1 MPNKKNIETVSLLKE
16 TMGGCAG
23 LVFFDYRGVT
33 VAQLTELRLELAKTS
48 SSMKICKNSL
58 VDIALKELGREVKDE
73 MFVNPTAVVFAKED
87 VPSAAKVIS
96 EASKKNDKIK
106 IKGGYMGED
115 LLNPADVQV
124 VANIPPRE
132 VLLSHLVTAL
142 ESPISSLANSLQSV
156 ISELAYVL
164 DSVEEEKK
172 KSA

>member
-1 MPNKKNIETVSLLKE
+1 MPNKKNIETVSFLKE
-16 TMGGCAG
+16 EMGKCAG
-23 LVFFDYRGVT
+23 LIFFDYRGAT
-33 VAQLTELRLELAKTS
+33 VAQLTDLRRELVKTS

-58 VDIALKELGREVKDE
+58 VDIALRDLGREVKDE
-73 MFVNPTAVVFAKED
+73 MFINPTAVVFAKED

-96 EASKKNDKIK
+96 DASKKSDKIK

-115 LLNPADVQV
+115 LLEPSQVQV
-124 VANIPPRE
+124 VANIPPKE
-132 VLLSHLVTAL
+132 ILLSHLVTAL
-142 ESPISSLANSLQSV
+142 ESPISSLANSLHSV

>member
-1 MPNKKNIETVSLLKE
+1 MPNQKNIETVSFLKDKI
-16 TMGGCAG
+16 GNCAG
-23 LVFFDYRGVT
+23 LVFFDYRGVN
-33 VAQLTELRLELAKTS
+33 VSQLTDLRRELSKNDS
-48 SSMKICKNSL
+48 SLKICKNSL

-73 MFVNPTAVVFAKED
+73 MFIEPTAVVFAKED
-87 VPSAAKVIS
+87 VPAAAKIIS
-96 EASKKNDKIK
+96 DASKKNDKIK

-115 LLNPADVQV
+115 VLDALKVQV

-132 VLLSHLVTAL
+132 ALLSHLVTAL
-142 ESPISSLANSLQSV
+142 ESPISSFVYSLQSV

>member
-1 MPNKKNIETVSLLKE
+1 MPNKKNIETVAALKE
-16 TMGGCAG
+16 SMGSCAG

-33 VAQLTELRLELAKTS
+33 VSQLTDLRRELAKTS

-58 VDIALKELGREVKDE
+58 VDIALKDLGREVKDE
-73 MFVNPTAVVFAKED
+73 MFINPTAVVFAKED
-87 VPSAAKVIS
+87 MPSAAKVIS
-96 EASKKNDKIK
+96 EAAKKNDKIK

-115 LLNPADVQV
+115 LLDPANVQV

-142 ESPISSLANSLQSV
+142 ESPISSFANSLQSV
-156 ISELAYVL
+156 ISELTYVL

>member
-1 MPNKKNIETVSLLKE
+1 MPNKKNIETVSFLKE
-16 TMGGCAG
+16 NIGGCAG
-23 LVFFDYRGVT
+23 LVFFDYRGVS
-33 VAQLTELRLELAKTS
+33 VAQLTDLRRELAKTS

-58 VDIALKELGREVKDE
+58 VDIALKELGRE
-73 MFVNPTAVVFAKED
+73 
-87 VPSAAKVIS
+87 
-96 EASKKNDKIK
+96 KKNDKIK

-115 LLNPADVQV
+115 LLDPAQVQV
-124 VANIPPRE
+124 VANIPPKE

-142 ESPISSLANSLQSV
+142 EAPISGFANSLQSV

>member
-1 MPNKKNIETVSLLKE
+1 MPNKKNIETVAALKE
-16 TMGGCAG
+16 SMGSCAG

-33 VAQLTELRLELAKTS
+33 VSQLTDLRHELAKTS

-58 VDIALKELGREVKDE
+58 VDIALKDLGREVKDE
-73 MFVNPTAVVFAKED
+73 MFINPTAVVFAKED
-87 VPSAAKVIS
+87 MPSAAKVIS
-96 EASKKNDKIK
+96 EAAKKNDKIK

-115 LLNPADVQV
+115 LLDPANVQV

-142 ESPISSLANSLQSV
+142 ESPISSFANSLQSV

>member
-1 MPNKKNIETVSLLKE
+1 MPNKKNIETVAALKE
-16 TMGGCAG
+16 SMGSCAG

-33 VAQLTELRLELAKTS
+33 VSQLTDLRRELAKTS

-58 VDIALKELGREVKDE
+58 VDIALKDLGREVKDE
-73 MFVNPTAVVFAKED
+73 MFINPTAVVFAKED
-87 VPSAAKVIS
+87 MPSAAKVIS
-96 EASKKNDKIK
+96 EAAKKNDKIK

-115 LLNPADVQV
+115 LLDPANVQV

-142 ESPISSLANSLQSV
+142 ESPISSFANSLQSL

>member
-1 MPNKKNIETVSLLKE
+1 MPNKKNIETVAALKE
-16 TMGGCAG
+16 SMGSCAG
-23 LVFFDYRGVT
+23 LVFFDYRGGT
-33 VAQLTELRLELAKTS
+33 VSQLTDLRRELAKTS

-58 VDIALKELGREVKDE
+58 VDIALKDLGREVKDE
-73 MFVNPTAVVFAKED
+73 MFINPTAVVFAKED
-87 VPSAAKVIS
+87 MPSAAKVIS
-96 EASKKNDKIK
+96 EAAKKNDKIK

-115 LLNPADVQV
+115 LLDPANVQV

-142 ESPISSLANSLQSV
+142 ESPISSFANSLQSV

>member
-1 MPNKKNIETVSLLKE
+1 
-16 TMGGCAG
+16 MGGCAG
-23 LVFFDYRGVT
+23 LVFFDYRGAT
-33 VAQLTELRLELAKTS
+33 VAQLTELRRELAKTS

-73 MFVNPTAVVFAKED
+73 MFINPTAVVFAKED

-96 EASKKNDKIK
+96 EAA
-106 IKGGYMGED
+106 
-115 LLNPADVQV
+115 NPADVQV

>member
-1 MPNKKNIETVSLLKE
+1 MPNNKNIETVAALKE
-16 TMGGCAG
+16 SMGSCAG

-33 VAQLTELRLELAKTS
+33 VSQLTDLRRELAKTS

-58 VDIALKELGREVKDE
+58 VDIALKDLGREVKDE
-73 MFVNPTAVVFAKED
+73 MFINPTVVVFAKED
-87 VPSAAKVIS
+87 MPSAAKVIS
-96 EASKKNDKIK
+96 EAAKKNDKIK

-115 LLNPADVQV
+115 LLDPANVQV

-142 ESPISSLANSLQSV
+142 ESPISSFANSLQSV

>member
-1 MPNKKNIETVSLLKE
+1 MPNKKNIETVAALKE
-16 TMGGCAG
+16 SMGSCAG

-33 VAQLTELRLELAKTS
+33 VSQLTDLRRELAKTS
-48 SSMKICKNSL
+48 SSIKICKNSL
-58 VDIALKELGREVKDE
+58 VDIALKDLGREVKDE
-73 MFVNPTAVVFAKED
+73 MFINPTAVVFAKED
-87 VPSAAKVIS
+87 MPSAAKVIS
-96 EASKKNDKIK
+96 EAAKKNDKIK

-115 LLNPADVQV
+115 LLDPANVQV

-132 VLLSHLVTAL
+132 VLLSHLVTVL
-142 ESPISSLANSLQSV
+142 ESPISSFANTLQSV

>member
-1 MPNKKNIETVSLLKE
+1 MPNKKNIETVAALKE
-16 TMGGCAG
+16 SMGSCAG

-33 VAQLTELRLELAKTS
+33 VSQLTDLRRELAKTS

-58 VDIALKELGREVKDE
+58 VGIALKDLGREVKDE
-73 MFVNPTAVVFAKED
+73 MFINPTAVVFAKED
-87 VPSAAKVIS
+87 MPSAAKVIS
-96 EASKKNDKIK
+96 EAAKKNDKIK

-115 LLNPADVQV
+115 LLDPANVQV

-142 ESPISSLANSLQSV
+142 ESPISSFANSLQSV

>member
-1 MPNKKNIETVSLLKE
+1 MPNKKNIETVAALKE
-16 TMGGCAG
+16 SMGNCAG

-33 VAQLTELRLELAKTS
+33 VAQLTDLRRELAKTS

-58 VDIALKELGREVKDE
+58 VDIALKDLGREVKDE
-73 MFVNPTAVVFAKED
+73 MFINPTAVVFAKED
-87 VPSAAKVIS
+87 MPSAAKVIS
-96 EASKKNDKIK
+96 EAAKKNDKIK

-115 LLNPADVQV
+115 LLDPANVQV

-142 ESPISSLANSLQSV
+142 ESPISSFANSLQSV

>member
-1 MPNKKNIETVSLLKE
+1 MPNKKNIETVAALKE
-16 TMGGCAG
+16 SMGSCAG

-33 VAQLTELRLELAKTS
+33 VSQLTDLRRELAKTS

-58 VDIALKELGREVKDE
+58 VDIALKDLGREVKDE
-73 MFVNPTAVVFAKED
+73 MFINPTAVVFAKED
-87 VPSAAKVIS
+87 MPSAAKVIS
-96 EASKKNDKIK
+96 EAAKKNDKIK

-115 LLNPADVQV
+115 LLDPANVQV

-142 ESPISSLANSLQSV
+142 ESPISSFANSLQSV

-172 KSA
+172 KLA

>member
-1 MPNKKNIETVSLLKE
+1 MPNKKNIETVSFLKE
-16 TMGGCAG
+16 SIGGCAG

-33 VAQLTELRLELAKTS
+33 VSQLTDLRRELAKTS

-87 VPSAAKVIS
+87 VPGAAKVIS

-115 LLNPADVQV
+115 LLDPTQVQV

-142 ESPISSLANSLQSV
+142 ESPISSFANSLQSI

>member
-1 MPNKKNIETVSLLKE
+1 MPNKKNIETVAALKE
-16 TMGGCAG
+16 SMGSCAG

-33 VAQLTELRLELAKTS
+33 VSQLTDLRRELAKTS

-58 VDIALKELGREVKDE
+58 VDIALKDLGREVKDE
-73 MFVNPTAVVFAKED
+73 MFINPTAVVFAKED
-87 VPSAAKVIS
+87 MPSAAKVIS
-96 EASKKNDKIK
+96 EAAKKNDKIK

-115 LLNPADVQV
+115 LLDPANVQV

-142 ESPISSLANSLQSV
+142 ESPISSFANTLQSV

>member
-1 MPNKKNIETVSLLKE
+1 MPNKKNIETVAALKE
-16 TMGGCAG
+16 SMGSCAG

-33 VAQLTELRLELAKTS
+33 VSQLTDLRRELAKTS

-58 VDIALKELGREVKDE
+58 VDIALKDLGREVKDE
-73 MFVNPTAVVFAKED
+73 MFINPTAVVFAKED
-87 VPSAAKVIS
+87 MPSAAKVIS
-96 EASKKNDKIK
+96 EAAKKNDKIK

-115 LLNPADVQV
+115 LLDPANVQV
-124 VANIPPRE
+124 VANIPPIE

-142 ESPISSLANSLQSV
+142 ESPISSFANSLQSV

>member
-1 MPNKKNIETVSLLKE
+1 MPNKKNIETVAALKE
-16 TMGGCAG
+16 SMGSCAG

-33 VAQLTELRLELAKTS
+33 VSQLTDLRRELAKTS

-58 VDIALKELGREVKDE
+58 VDIALKDLGREVKDE
-73 MFVNPTAVVFAKED
+73 MFINPTAVVFAKED
-87 VPSAAKVIS
+87 MPSAAKVIS
-96 EASKKNDKIK
+96 EAAKKNDKIK

-115 LLNPADVQV
+115 LLDPANLQV

-142 ESPISSLANSLQSV
+142 ESPISSFANSLQSV

>member
-1 MPNKKNIETVSLLKE
+1 MPNKKNIETVAALKE
-16 TMGGCAG
+16 SMGSCAG

-33 VAQLTELRLELAKTS
+33 VSQFTDLRRELAKTS

-58 VDIALKELGREVKDE
+58 VDIALKDLGREVKDE
-73 MFVNPTAVVFAKED
+73 MFINPTAVVFAKED
-87 VPSAAKVIS
+87 MPSAAKVIS
-96 EASKKNDKIK
+96 EAAKKNDKIK

-115 LLNPADVQV
+115 LLDPANVQV

-142 ESPISSLANSLQSV
+142 ESPISSFANSLQSV

>member
-1 MPNKKNIETVSLLKE
+1 MPNKKNIETVSFLKE
-16 TMGGCAG
+16 SMGGCAG
-23 LVFFDYRGVT
+23 LVFFDYRGAT
-33 VAQLTELRLELAKTS
+33 VAQLTELRRELAKTS

-73 MFVNPTAVVFAKED
+73 MFINPTAVVFAKED
-87 VPSAAKVIS
+87 VPGAAKVIS

-142 ESPISSLANSLQSV
+142 ESPISGLANSLQSV

>member
-1 MPNKKNIETVSLLKE
+1 MPNKKNIETVAALKE
-16 TMGGCAG
+16 SMGSCAG

-33 VAQLTELRLELAKTS
+33 VSQLTDLRRELAKTS

-58 VDIALKELGREVKDE
+58 VDIALKDLGREVKDE
-73 MFVNPTAVVFAKED
+73 MFINPTAVIFAKED
-87 VPSAAKVIS
+87 MPSAAKVIS
-96 EASKKNDKIK
+96 EAAKKNDKIK

-115 LLNPADVQV
+115 LLDPANVQV

-142 ESPISSLANSLQSV
+142 ESPISSFANSLQSV

>member
-1 MPNKKNIETVSLLKE
+1 MPNKKNIETVAALKE
-16 TMGGCAG
+16 SMGSCAG

-33 VAQLTELRLELAKTS
+33 VSQLTDLRRELAKTS

-58 VDIALKELGREVKDE
+58 VDIALKDLGREVKDE
-73 MFVNPTAVVFAKED
+73 IFINPTAVVFAKED
-87 VPSAAKVIS
+87 MPSAAKVIS
-96 EASKKNDKIK
+96 EAAKKNDKIK

-115 LLNPADVQV
+115 LLDPANVQV

-142 ESPISSLANSLQSV
+142 ESPISSFANSLQSV

>member
-1 MPNKKNIETVSLLKE
+1 M
-16 TMGGCAG
+16 
-23 LVFFDYRGVT
+23 
-33 VAQLTELRLELAKTS
+33 
-48 SSMKICKNSL
+48 
-58 VDIALKELGREVKDE
+58 
-73 MFVNPTAVVFAKED
+73 
-87 VPSAAKVIS
+87 PSAAKVIS
-96 EASKKNDKIK
+96 EAAKKNDKIK

-115 LLNPADVQV
+115 LLDPANVQV

-142 ESPISSLANSLQSV
+142 ESPISSFANSLQSV

>member
-1 MPNKKNIETVSLLKE
+1 MPNKKNIETVAALKE
-16 TMGGCAG
+16 SMGSCAG

-33 VAQLTELRLELAKTS
+33 VSQLTDLRRELAKTS

-58 VDIALKELGREVKDE
+58 VDIALKDLGREVKDE
-73 MFVNPTAVVFAKED
+73 MFINPTAVVFAKD
-87 VPSAAKVIS
+87 DMPSAAKVIS
-96 EASKKNDKIK
+96 EAAKKNDKIK

-115 LLNPADVQV
+115 LLDPANVQV

-142 ESPISSLANSLQSV
+142 ESPISSFANTLQSV

>member
-1 MPNKKNIETVSLLKE
+1 MPNNKNIETVAALKE
-16 TMGGCAG
+16 SMGSCAG

-33 VAQLTELRLELAKTS
+33 VSQLTDLRRELAKTS

-58 VDIALKELGREVKDE
+58 VDIALKDLGREVKDE
-73 MFVNPTAVVFAKED
+73 MFINPTAVVFAKED
-87 VPSAAKVIS
+87 MPSAAKVIS
-96 EASKKNDKIK
+96 EAAKKNDKIK

-115 LLNPADVQV
+115 LLDPANVQV

-142 ESPISSLANSLQSV
+142 ESPISSFANSLQSV

>member
-1 MPNKKNIETVSLLKE
+1 MPNKKNIETVAALKE
-16 TMGGCAG
+16 SMGSCAG

-33 VAQLTELRLELAKTS
+33 VSQLTDLRRELAKTS

-58 VDIALKELGREVKDE
+58 VDIALKDLGREVKDE
-73 MFVNPTAVVFAKED
+73 MFINPTAVVFAKD
-87 VPSAAKVIS
+87 DMPSAAKVIS
-96 EASKKNDKIK
+96 EAAKKNDKIK

-115 LLNPADVQV
+115 LLDPANVQV

-142 ESPISSLANSLQSV
+142 ESPISSFANSLQSV
-156 ISELAYVL
+156 ISELAYVF

>member
-1 MPNKKNIETVSLLKE
+1 MPNKKNIETVAALKE
-16 TMGGCAG
+16 SMGSCAG

-33 VAQLTELRLELAKTS
+33 VSQLTDLRRELAKTS

-58 VDIALKELGREVKDE
+58 VDIALKDLGREVKDE
-73 MFVNPTAVVFAKED
+73 MFINPTAVVFAKD
-87 VPSAAKVIS
+87 DMPSAAKVIS
-96 EASKKNDKIK
+96 EAAKKNDKIK

-115 LLNPADVQV
+115 LLDPANVQV

-142 ESPISSLANSLQSV
+142 ESPISSFANSLQSV